1 LNPATPLDFERVY
14 KEHKQGLY
22 ALALSV
28 TRRPDQAED
37 AVHDAFTRIFRTK
50 REPTGDYVAYVYACV
65 RNAAIDKIR
74 KRKHAQ
80 MPEAMI
86 FESDA
91 MAPQQMLE
99 ISERDQRLQDAI
111 TQLPSHEKQVIIMKI
126 YGQLTFEQIAQA
138 NDQPLATVASRYRRT
153 LAKLKDILEAQI

>member
-1 LNPATPLDFERVY
+1 MDFERIY

-28 TRRPDQAED
+28 TKRPDQAED
-37 AVHDAFTRIFRTK
+37 ALHDAFTRIFRTQ

-65 RNAAIDKIR
+65 RNAAIDKLR
-74 KRKHAQ
+74 KRTHAQ

-86 FESDA
+86 FQSDA
-91 MAPQQMLE
+91 MRPPELLE
-99 ISERDQRLQDAI
+99 TEERDTLLQNAI
-111 TQLPSHEKQVIIMKI
+111 NELPEHEKQVIIMKI

-138 NDQPLATVASRYRRT
+138 NEQPLATVASRYRRT
-153 LAKLKDILEAQI
+153 LTKLKSILEATI